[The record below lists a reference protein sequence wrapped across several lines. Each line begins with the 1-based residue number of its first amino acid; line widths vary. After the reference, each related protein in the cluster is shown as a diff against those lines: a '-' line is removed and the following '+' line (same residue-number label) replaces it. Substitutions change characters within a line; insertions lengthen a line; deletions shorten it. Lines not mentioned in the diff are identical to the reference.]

1 MLSMDHYARNKEEEK
16 RDDSL
21 TANMSLCSIPEVNI
35 LTYLAGIVNMLR
47 HIEDRLESIEEL
59 LS

>member
-1 MLSMDHYARNKEEEK
+1 MLSMDHYTRNKEEQEM
-16 RDDSL
+16 DDSL
-21 TANMSLCSIPEVNI
+21 TASLELCSLPEANI
-35 LTYLAGIVNMLR
+35 LAYLAGIVNMLR